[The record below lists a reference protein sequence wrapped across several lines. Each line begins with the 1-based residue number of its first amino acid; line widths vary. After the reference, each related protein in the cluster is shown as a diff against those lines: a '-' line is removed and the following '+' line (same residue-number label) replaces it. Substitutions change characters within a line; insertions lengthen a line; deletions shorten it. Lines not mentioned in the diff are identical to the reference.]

1 MSDPAQR
8 NPGRKRLL
16 RGAGL
21 LLIAA
26 GGLWGASKLTWVRL
40 RSFDGLG
47 EPRTILVSGA
57 DWSAALF
64 PLAVALVAAAIATL
78 AIRGWALRILAVLVA
93 TIGAGA
99 AYLGVSLWAI
109 RDAGPRAA
117 EVKNVPVSTLVGAD
131 RLSGGAT
138 ITVIAAVVA
147 VLAAVTLLRAA
158 QGAVDTKYQTPA
170 ARRTDGTDPA
180 DKKQSERVMWDSL
193 DDGNDPTLGP
203 TEGSS
208 GPT

>member
-1 MSDPAQR
+1 MSDPTPR

-16 RGAGL
+16 TGAGL

-47 EPRTILVSGA
+47 EPRTIPVSGA

-64 PLAVALVAAAIATL
+64 PLAVALVAAAIAIL

-93 TIGAGA
+93 IIGAGA

-109 RDAGPRAA
+109 RDVGPRAA
-117 EVKNVPVSTLVGAD
+117 EVKNVPVSTLIGAD
-131 RLSGGAT
+131 RLSAGAT
-138 ITVIAAVVA
+138 TTVIAAVVA
-147 VLAAVTLLRAA
+147 VLAAITLLRAA
-158 QGAVDTKYQTPA
+158 RGAVDTKYQTPA

-180 DKKQSERVMWDSL
+180 AKTQSERVMWDSL

-203 TEGSS
+203 AEGAS
-208 GPT
+208 GAT

>member
-47 EPRTILVSGA
+47 EPRTILVAGA

-78 AIRGWALRILAVLVA
+78 AIRGWALRVLAVLVA
-93 TIGAGA
+93 AIGAGA

-117 EVKNVPVSTLVGAD
+117 DVKNVPVSTLIGAD
-131 RLSGGAT
+131 RLSSGAT
-138 ITVIAAVVA
+138 ITVIAAIVA

-170 ARRTDGTDPA
+170 ARRTDSADPG

-193 DDGNDPTLGP
+193 DDGNDPTLGRA
-203 TEGSS
+203 EGSS

>member
-1 MSDPAQR
+1 MSNPAPPQS
-8 NPGRKRLL
+8 GRKRLVT
-16 RGAGL
+16 GAGL

-26 GGLWGASKLTWVRL
+26 GGLWGASKFTWVRL

-57 DWSAALF
+57 DWSAALV

-93 TIGAGA
+93 VIGAGA
-99 AYLGVSLWAI
+99 AYLGVSLWAV
-109 RDAGPRAA
+109 RDVGPRAA
-117 EVKNVPVSTLVGAD
+117 DVKNVPVSTLIGAD

-138 ITVIAAVVA
+138 TAVVAAVVV
-147 VLAAVTLLRAA
+147 VLAAIALLRAA
-158 QGAVDTKYQTPA
+158 RGVVDTKYQTPA
-170 ARRTDGTDPA
+170 ARRSDSA
-180 DKKQSERVMWDSL
+180 DLGEKTQSERVMWDSL
-193 DDGNDPTLGP
+193 DDGQDPTVGP
-203 TEGSS
+203 PERSS